1 LSTLAFVLSS
11 VAQEP
16 VPYAYRP
23 ARQGEGYIPTLA
35 AIMREIQFCH
45 IKLSYE
51 GQQSNWALANYEV
64 AQIESNL
71 NNAVQLYQN
80 IPIEKIKLIDQ
91 PLIDLSQAI
100 MAKDKVRF
108 SRALTDMTNL
118 ATAAMR
124 PQTSASFLFRSRP
137 RRPLATNPSRQRKN
151 ALTPKGRK
159 SSRNIFGATRARG
172 PSFLRYRCFVN
183 RSS

>member
-45 IKLSYE
+45 IKLSYA

-108 SRALTDMTNL
+108 CRALTDMTN
-118 ATAAMR
+118 ACNSCHEAANVGFISIQV
-124 PQTSASFLFRSRP
+124 PTSSPFSDQSFAPKKERSHP
-137 RRPLATNPSRQRKN
+137 
-151 ALTPKGRK
+151 
-159 SSRNIFGATRARG
+159 
-172 PSFLRYRCFVN
+172 
-183 RSS
+183 